1 MNYLDTIFGVRFLIA
16 DLLQLTKHEAPGES
30 LGGELRLEVPAV
42 VLGPPGEVQHQV
54 QVGLTQAAVSVEV
67 EEGTLGYIVG
77 SSHTAQHSHNRPQN

>member
-1 MNYLDTIFGVRFLIA
+1 MNYLDTIFSVRFLIA

-77 SSHTAQHSHNRPQN
+77 SSHTAQHSHCRPQS